1 MDCSMQYQPFPSV
14 KGVCT
19 RKQRTCPFFDDT
31 DMRLHKDCN
40 DNFLLICLSHPG
52 LSWPTNWR
60 GVSGHFVLGSVCAQL
75 CSHLGPSH
83 VKPSSSSNA
92 GSLILGLRLCPL
104 QAESG
109 SPTNVPFAWMS
120 SASCVELHRSQE
132 SEHYINK
139 WPQWSIF
146 RMWTWSLSLILAPQP
161 SGIGFSFL
169 DGRVEVNSIPVLDNN
184 EGP

>member
-92 GSLILGLRLCPL
+92 GSLILCLRLCPL
-104 QAESG
+104 QANQE
-109 SPTNVPFAWMS
+109 VQQMS
-120 SASCVELHRSQE
+120 LLPGCLR
-132 SEHYINK
+132 
-139 WPQWSIF
+139 P
-146 RMWTWSLSLILAPQP
+146 
-161 SGIGFSFL
+161 
-169 DGRVEVNSIPVLDNN
+169 PVLNCTDPRRVNITLIN
-184 EGP
+184 DHSGVSFACGHGHFCSF